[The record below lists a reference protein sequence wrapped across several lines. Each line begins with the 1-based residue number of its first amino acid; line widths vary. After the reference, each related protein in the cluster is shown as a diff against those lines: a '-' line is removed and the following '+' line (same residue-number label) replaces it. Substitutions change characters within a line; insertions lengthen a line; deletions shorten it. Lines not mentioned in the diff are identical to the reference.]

1 MSGTITSS
9 MQNDNEDSDNYSNTT
24 ANIYPTILA
33 ALVTALTGAI
43 TTAVY
48 NTNTTR
54 PVSVNAKTHS
64 SVINPYDSRSMNM
77 ITKDGKFQWYIIT
90 KPKPVW
96 SLIVVTVENAEKLM
110 DLFKD
115 HKAQFGLNSI
125 MQIPT
130 MGTVAV
136 ETATQ
141 TIINIDQWNANL
153 SYYKNLL
160 T

>member
-9 MQNDNEDSDNYSNTT
+9 MQNDNEDSEKYSNTT

-77 ITKDGKFQWYIIT
+77 ITKDGKFQ
-90 KPKPVW
+90 
-96 SLIVVTVENAEKLM
+96 
-110 DLFKD
+110 
-115 HKAQFGLNSI
+115 
-125 MQIPT
+125 
-130 MGTVAV
+130 
-136 ETATQ
+136 
-141 TIINIDQWNANL
+141 
-153 SYYKNLL
+153 
-160 T
+160 